1 MHAILFSRFY
11 VRHYGNNRSAFLKF
25 SSFARFLPPTMQEK
39 CNQRILHNTGP
50 KWYIFS
56 ARSCDCQKKNE
67 VFILISSAKLK
78 ISEARGNIWRCKK
91 HICHKYFVRVKM
103 MVDRRLFVVRR
114 DHYKYYNKAIT
125 YRDGRHMNLNLYDT
139 YNITHHSTC
148 VHMRLSISHLNEFK
162 SR

>member
-1 MHAILFSRFY
+1 MVHFQCSKLRLS
-11 VRHYGNNRSAFLKF
+11 K
-25 SSFARFLPPTMQEK
+25 
-39 CNQRILHNTGP
+39 
-50 KWYIFS
+50 
-56 ARSCDCQKKNE
+56 KKNE

-148 VHMRLSISHLNEFK
+148 VHMRLLISHLNEFK